1 MGQRAE
7 SETLPD
13 RSNEEWIDEL
23 TSSGDRRERAL
34 ADLRRVIRSGLP
46 YSLAKYLSPSDPQ
59 FDALADEVAQET
71 LLRALDHLDSF
82 EGRSKFTTWVHK
94 IAIRLALTE
103 LRRKRWED
111 VSLDEIL
118 DASDAPSGL
127 DLMESQ
133 AANPESITEQVDMIA
148 HIRRVINEELTER
161 QRKALLAVGI
171 QGIPV
176 SVVARKMGMKRNAL
190 YKLLHDARLRLKSRL
205 ALEGLN
211 VEDVLDTFEGG

>member
-1 MGQRAE
+1 LAE
-7 SETLPD
+7 

-34 ADLRRVIRSGLP
+34 DDLRRVIRSGLP

-59 FDALADEVAQET
+59 FDALADEVVQET
-71 LLRALDHLDSF
+71 LLRALDHLDTF

-118 DASDAPSGL
+118 DAYEAPSGL
-127 DLMESQ
+127 SLIESQ
-133 AANPESITEQVDMIA
+133 AAKPDAITEQVDMIA
-148 HIRRVINEELTER
+148 HIRRAINEELTEH
-161 QRKALLAVGI
+161 QRKALIAVAI
-171 QGIPV
+171 QGMPV
-176 SVVARKMGMKRNAL
+176 SIVARKMDMKRNAL
-190 YKLLHDARLRLKSRL
+190 YKLLHDARLRLKSSL
-205 ALEGLN
+205 ELEGLA
-211 VEDVLDTFEGG
+211 VEDVLDAFEGG

>member
-7 SETLPD
+7 SEALPD

-71 LLRALDHLDSF
+71 LLRALDHLDTF

-118 DASDAPSGL
+118 EASDSPSGL

-133 AANPESITEQVDMIA
+133 APNPESITEQVDMIA
-148 HIRRVINEELTER
+148 HIRRVINEELTEH
-161 QRKALLAVGI
+161 QRKALIAVGI

-176 SVVARKMGMKRNAL
+176 SVVARKMDMKRNAL

-205 ALEGLN
+205 ELEGLN
-211 VEDVLDTFEGG
+211 VEDVLDAFEGR